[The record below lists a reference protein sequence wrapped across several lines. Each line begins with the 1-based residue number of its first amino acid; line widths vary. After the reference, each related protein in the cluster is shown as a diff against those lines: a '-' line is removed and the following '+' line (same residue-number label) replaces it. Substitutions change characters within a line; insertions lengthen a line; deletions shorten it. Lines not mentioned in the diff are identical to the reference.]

1 MIAPD
6 EPSRRPS
13 APRVTMQDVA
23 RRAGVSTMTVSRAL
37 TLPDKVAAETRD
49 RVEEAVRA
57 LGYVPDLVAGS
68 LSSGRSRIVAAL
80 LSTLANSVF
89 AETVDGLTD
98 TLRSEGYQLLLGTTD
113 YSAATEEVLVRAVL
127 GRRPDGLVIAAGE
140 HTERTRVTLERAG
153 IPLVETWDLP
163 PRPLGFA
170 VGFSNVE
177 AGRTMTEALAG
188 WGYRRIAFAG
198 GDPDDSLRGR
208 LRRDGYLDALS
219 RLARAPIDVPAGP
232 GPKSMPEGA
241 AAVRS
246 LLERG
251 DRADA
256 LFCVSDQVA
265 AGALAECRRR
275 GVEVPGDLAIVGFG
289 DFDIAGDDA
298 LELTTVRVPKWE
310 IGARAAELLIACLA
324 GKEVR
329 TPVVDLG
336 FEIVRRRTA

>member
-1 MIAPD
+1 MMSSEAQ
-6 EPSRRPS
+6 RRPPGS
-13 APRVTMQDVA
+13 RVTMQDVA

-37 TLPDKVAAETRD
+37 TMPGKVAGETRE
-49 RVEEAVRA
+49 RVEAAVRE
-57 LGYVPDLVAGS
+57 LGYVPDLIAGS

-80 LSTLANSVF
+80 VSTLANAVF

-98 TLRSEGYQLLLGTTD
+98 TLRSHGYQLLLGTTD
-113 YSAATEEVLVRAVL
+113 YSAATEEALVRAVL

-140 HTERTRVTLERAG
+140 HTERTRSSLERAG
-153 IPLVETWDLP
+153 IPIVETWDLP
-163 PRPLGFA
+163 PRPLGLA

-177 AGRTMTEALAG
+177 AGRAMSEALAG

-208 LRRDGYLDALS
+208 LRRDGYLQALRS
-219 RLARAPIDVPAGP
+219 LGLTPIELAIGP
-232 GPKSMPEGA
+232 GPKAMPAGA
-241 AAVRS
+241 SAVRA

-251 DRADA
+251 SDADA

-275 GVEVPGDLAIVGFG
+275 GIEVPGRLAIVGFG

-298 LELTTVRVPKWE
+298 LELTTVRVPKYE
-310 IGARAAELLIACLA
+310 IGARAASLLVELLA
-324 GKEVR
+324 GNEVR

-336 FEIVRRRTA
+336 FEIVRRKTA